1 MKKLFVLLGLL
12 AVSLFVLI
20 YGRYRVYTTIDING
34 YAITSDSVT
43 KNLYSAKI
51 DEKKDKVDYTKVKE
65 YDTIYKRLDNLYV
78 GEKSKKNINK
88 SYPIFSKDNS
98 RIINISPGSMLIDD
112 KFNTYTGY
120 NSFIL
125 TEGKLYNT
133 SDNEL
138 ADNNNYIL
146 LNVNEGIY
154 INSKPV
160 TITYDDLVDVK
171 IKSNSIIYFS
181 QNTIKYYELENG
193 KFIYNK
199 KEGIDLASKIKF
211 GDKELT
217 YEKLLNKLGLNIKKE
232 EVKFDT
238 TTKLTTKKEE
248 EKEEVKTTQKKE
260 EDKTPIKQDYVKPS
274 ITLSNEKTDVY
285 SFTADLK
292 VNDPAA
298 AIKKNP
304 TFEVEVDGS
313 IYLRKTFAAQ
323 SSAIE
328 LSGLL
333 PNKTFKIKG
342 TYTYVNQNGS
352 LVEKTFYEQEFKTK
366 DISELNDVE
375 LTKDIEN
382 IYSKKVELTNLGIN
396 NKLDDEV
403 LKGIKKIT
411 LKIGEEEYILSSKNV
426 SKIKKLEKIT
436 YETSETLSSNT
447 DYNYEIIIY
456 DIAQNKLRTKNATGN
471 ARTAKQAPKVSVNV
485 DESDLT
491 ILDLSLS
498 IINKDDVNLNN
509 LKYVISNSLGK
520 IIKEENIDSSYKF
533 RVSDLDANE
542 VYQIDIYA
550 DYDLEDGKGNIL
562 NGLLGSVKA
571 STNPLSTLGY
581 VRISLEE
588 QEITRNKASFELA
601 LNNKSTDP
609 KLLSLLD
616 SINIS
621 ILDEEGNKVD
631 NKIINGDDLTL
642 LKQDEKINFNFE
654 NLTSNTKYTFDI
666 KSNIKQGSKV
676 YTFDVLNS
684 LKSFKTHKKD
694 AEVLIINKF
703 ANENMIDFDVKVL
716 DEEGA
721 IRTDRVLLEVRKSN
735 GKLISMKEIEINKDY
750 KQLNFDKLDKDE
762 NYVFKFIAEDYNVG
776 TNNST
781 YEEGKI
787 LLEETI
793 TTEEGIS
800 GLLNLHSLSK
810 VKKSKNLFNIK
821 NRNLWTTG
829 GGGTAKFSIDYD
841 KKILYLGM
849 TGTVSNRAYS
859 YYIPDYAGKK
869 VTISFKYK
877 YRKNSSKTNSDYLRI
892 EGMSNYTV
900 PKATDEYKEFSQ
912 TMNVSQKGYI
922 AFRIQNGSTNTM
934 YYELKDIQIEEGGS
948 ATSYKDYE
956 ESNYYVADSLVNLKD
971 KNSEIL
977 DDKYYIKIFK
987 EDELVE
993 IKEYSL
999 NGKREVADEMIKNNL
1014 EPYKEYKLVLAVKIR
1029 DKFYDIS
1036 SYSVNTD
1043 NEVRGISSV
1052 DDLKNMHPYANYIVT
1067 KDLDLRNYPVIYDST
1082 YSGTLDFQG
1091 HRVDVSTNSSYK
1103 INTLGS
1109 SGEIKNLD
1117 LHIYNNKKTT
1127 GFRFIYTIYG
1137 KVQDIMITLEETVD
1151 EPNSN
1156 VYLLTNSIG
1165 NNEQRSAQVSNFVVY
1180 AKKSLSCSHNCS
1192 LLAGNIYGTV
1202 KNGYIVGEPINATYK
1217 PPRKTNKFVGVFGQG
1232 SYWNSEI
1239 KNVYSNITINNSVK
1253 EEDYY
1258 NQVGNLVG
1266 TFQYSYIRNVL
1277 LSDYGKNRDETGTI
1291 AHGAGNGNNFK
1302 NSYYL
1307 SDTTYKVGGLSKIS
1321 KQSLRTASF
1330 QEGVLNKNSKEFL
1343 VDGLVDR
1350 GFYAHV
1356 KLDETMPEQEYI
1368 EMPEIEDADMPDV
1381 SNISVLDSTDE
1392 SVTLKV
1398 EIYNPSQEKISK
1410 INIQYLT
1417 TELSDIEYK
1426 GNTTSL
1432 TVKATK
1438 PEKYLSK
1445 YYVNSIT
1452 LTSLSGVTYT
1462 RTYSANERGFNVT
1475 LYKPISTVAEWKKI
1489 PSGTTEN
1496 YKLVS
1501 DLDFENTSATR
1512 TYFYGILDGQNHVI
1526 RNVKGSIFNNINNS
1540 AIIKNLNIENT
1551 TWSIVNNSNS
1561 IEIDNVHVKNQTVTL
1576 SSGDFGGI
1584 VASASYTKINNSSV
1598 TNLKIRTTDDA
1609 DIGYVGGITGGIQYT
1624 YVENC
1629 YTQNIDIDVRNASKV
1644 FAIGGIVSADTNH
1657 GYINNSYSTGVIKT
1671 RFPNTGGIVGSFSSN
1686 VSNVISKVDIYT
1698 DNSKAAGIIGNTS
1711 GNLAS
1716 NTISLGNLYTS
1727 FNTSNLKEY
1736 DIARTV
1742 GTSTFFA
1749 RSNNYAWEKQIFNGT
1764 VNTLTNGEILL
1775 STEELKDKLTYKDV
1789 LKYGELF
1796 DYTGVEKGILPK
1808 LKDTYGNVMPYQE
1821 DVYLEEPSFEIYD
1834 VDFGDTQQ
1842 QTTANVSLKIK
1853 NPNNYEISH
1862 IEAEGLKIK
1871 IDNNFN
1877 EDGVTNLNLT
1887 LTAEKA
1893 YDSYII
1899 SKIYYKNEEGK
1910 MLYYDSSYKLDIIF
1924 YKIINNFEDWQKM
1937 DNTYQNYVLRGNID
1951 FKNKVNINHNINF
1964 NRFEGDIKSD
1974 GTCYKIK
1981 NLDLTFANASDYLFG
1996 TALNSFKNIDFENIT
2011 LNGTYSGNKF
2021 GILKYNYARTE
2032 NINFKDITI
2041 NAPKISYTGIIGYEY
2056 GQYFKNINF
2065 DNINVT
2071 GASYIGAVG
2080 NINST
2085 VTNININNSSATGVS
2100 YVGTL
2105 FGLSSGST
2113 TTVNASHINV
2123 TATGN
2128 YVGGIMGQGGVTYL
2142 KASNIRVINNNASS
2156 SYTGG
2161 GIGHGPVYGSN
2172 ITDTYV
2178 ESKGSYV
2185 GIVNGYNSVTGT
2197 ISSNSEVIGKSY
2209 VGGISGLGYITNT
2222 SFSLNNK
2229 ITATSNY
2236 AGGIAGQVNYQVERV
2251 IVQNNEI
2258 KANIGAGG
2266 IAGYSDKP
2274 VYSSFVNASITSTSD
2289 AGGIIGRSGGV
2300 ASVYNNIV
2308 ASSTITSGTNVGGIY
2323 GNLTKMIDI
2332 NASSPPKNE
2341 KNLVV
2346 AQLNTTDSNG
2356 IINNIVGN
2364 NEAYSKNINNTYI
2377 YEYNTMNDKKA
2388 YEIEDENVTY
2398 VKRDDLI
2405 KDTFYKN
2412 NIGINSNWL
2421 FNKVSNGYFPKLN
2434 YFVSSQAD
2442 IEIPDWS
2449 VTSFSLENENN
2460 VSMLSRSMVFRRS
2473 LKKNVSYHSLPEVYV
2488 YASDADKINV
2498 EFSSKD
2504 SCSYFEID
2512 GKKYNIDKRTYT
2524 FSYNYDKDFVIKVS
2538 DGLSSKEVK
2547 VSLNNI
2553 KHNIG
2558 TNDSK
2563 YYFLDGKKLKGNIKD
2578 TSNKYNN
2585 IFNNYAL
2592 RASGDIYDVVNEKVV
2607 GKVSSN
2613 FTLLDTKPLYE
2624 FEYNGNLIYTYY
2636 NYSVLNTDEVNKQ
2649 LIVKNGNLEM
2659 VSSTLNSNKTSIII
2673 DSYNDKN
2680 ILSVLGS
2687 DGVIYNLKDKI
2698 KFPDSLTNK
2707 NIKDMTSSIN
2717 NKTSLILIEYK
2728 NGSIYGFDY
2737 RTGTILTN
2745 KKAEENVDI
2754 VTYFKDKFTTDES
2767 AIDENV
2773 STLYKES
2780 NDLYSSVNNTNKS
2793 NNYVRVYD
2801 PVKNKYV
2808 LYDTKKLTNKL
2819 SYNDKIDRSIT
2830 LSNKFYSKSKGNKFL
2845 KGLNGVFILIS
2856 ILAFITMGLVLW
2868 YKNIY
2873 LASKKNKK
2881 A

>member
-43 KNLYSAKI
+43 ENLYSAKI

-199 KEGIDLASKIKF
+199 KEGIDLDSKIKF

-1350 GFYAHV
+1350 GFYAHI

-1789 LKYGELF
+1789 LKYGDLF

-1910 MLYYDSSYKLDIIF
+1910 MLCYDSSYKLDIIF

-1974 GTCYKIK
+1974 GTYYKIK

>member
-987 EDELVE
+987 EDELLE

-999 NGKREVADEMIKNNL
+999 NGKREVVDEMIKNNL

-1103 INTLGS
+1103 INTLGT

-1526 RNVKGSIFNNINNS
+1526 RNVKDSIFNNINNS

-1561 IEIDNVHVKNQTVTL
+1561 VEIDNVHVKNQTVTL
-1576 SSGDFGGI
+1576 SSGNFGGI

-1727 FNTSNLKEY
+1727 FNTSDLKEY

-1749 RSNNYAWEKQIFNGT
+1749 RLSNYAWERQIFNGT

-1775 STEELKDKLTYKDV
+1775 STEELKDELTYKDV
-1789 LKYGELF
+1789 LKYGDLF

-1821 DVYLEEPSFEIYD
+1821 DVYIEEPSFEIYD

-1910 MLYYDSSYKLDIIF
+1910 MLCYDSSYKLDIIF

-1974 GTCYKIK
+1974 GTYYKIK

-2236 AGGIAGQVNYQVERV
+2236 AGGIAGQINYQTERV

>member
-43 KNLYSAKI
+43 ENLYSAKI

-1350 GFYAHV
+1350 GFYAHI

-1789 LKYGELF
+1789 LKYGDLF

-1910 MLYYDSSYKLDIIF
+1910 MLCYDSSYKLDIIF

-1974 GTCYKIK
+1974 GTYYKIK

>member
-199 KEGIDLASKIKF
+199 KEGIDLDSKIKF

-232 EVKFDT
+232 EVKFYT

-1137 KVQDIMITLEETVD
+1137 KVQDIMITLE
-1151 EPNSN
+1151 
-1156 VYLLTNSIG
+1156 
-1165 NNEQRSAQVSNFVVY
+1165 
-1180 AKKSLSCSHNCS
+1180 
-1192 LLAGNIYGTV
+1192 
-1202 KNGYIVGEPINATYK
+1202 
-1217 PPRKTNKFVGVFGQG
+1217 
-1232 SYWNSEI
+1232 
-1239 KNVYSNITINNSVK
+1239 
-1253 EEDYY
+1253 
-1258 NQVGNLVG
+1258 
-1266 TFQYSYIRNVL
+1266 
-1277 LSDYGKNRDETGTI
+1277 
-1291 AHGAGNGNNFK
+1291 
-1302 NSYYL
+1302 
-1307 SDTTYKVGGLSKIS
+1307 
-1321 KQSLRTASF
+1321 
-1330 QEGVLNKNSKEFL
+1330 
-1343 VDGLVDR
+1343 
-1350 GFYAHV
+1350 
-1356 KLDETMPEQEYI
+1356 
-1368 EMPEIEDADMPDV
+1368 
-1381 SNISVLDSTDE
+1381 
-1392 SVTLKV
+1392 
-1398 EIYNPSQEKISK
+1398 
-1410 INIQYLT
+1410 
-1417 TELSDIEYK
+1417 
-1426 GNTTSL
+1426 
-1432 TVKATK
+1432 
-1438 PEKYLSK
+1438 
-1445 YYVNSIT
+1445 
-1452 LTSLSGVTYT
+1452 
-1462 RTYSANERGFNVT
+1462 
-1475 LYKPISTVAEWKKI
+1475 
-1489 PSGTTEN
+1489 
-1496 YKLVS
+1496 
-1501 DLDFENTSATR
+1501 
-1512 TYFYGILDGQNHVI
+1512 
-1526 RNVKGSIFNNINNS
+1526 
-1540 AIIKNLNIENT
+1540 
-1551 TWSIVNNSNS
+1551 
-1561 IEIDNVHVKNQTVTL
+1561 
-1576 SSGDFGGI
+1576 
-1584 VASASYTKINNSSV
+1584 
-1598 TNLKIRTTDDA
+1598 
-1609 DIGYVGGITGGIQYT
+1609 
-1624 YVENC
+1624 
-1629 YTQNIDIDVRNASKV
+1629 
-1644 FAIGGIVSADTNH
+1644 
-1657 GYINNSYSTGVIKT
+1657 
-1671 RFPNTGGIVGSFSSN
+1671 
-1686 VSNVISKVDIYT
+1686 
-1698 DNSKAAGIIGNTS
+1698 
-1711 GNLAS
+1711 
-1716 NTISLGNLYTS
+1716 
-1727 FNTSNLKEY
+1727 
-1736 DIARTV
+1736 
-1742 GTSTFFA
+1742 
-1749 RSNNYAWEKQIFNGT
+1749 
-1764 VNTLTNGEILL
+1764 
-1775 STEELKDKLTYKDV
+1775 
-1789 LKYGELF
+1789 
-1796 DYTGVEKGILPK
+1796 
-1808 LKDTYGNVMPYQE
+1808 
-1821 DVYLEEPSFEIYD
+1821 
-1834 VDFGDTQQ
+1834 
-1842 QTTANVSLKIK
+1842 
-1853 NPNNYEISH
+1853 
-1862 IEAEGLKIK
+1862 
-1871 IDNNFN
+1871 
-1877 EDGVTNLNLT
+1877 
-1887 LTAEKA
+1887 
-1893 YDSYII
+1893 
-1899 SKIYYKNEEGK
+1899 
-1910 MLYYDSSYKLDIIF
+1910 
-1924 YKIINNFEDWQKM
+1924 
-1937 DNTYQNYVLRGNID
+1937 
-1951 FKNKVNINHNINF
+1951 
-1964 NRFEGDIKSD
+1964 
-1974 GTCYKIK
+1974 
-1981 NLDLTFANASDYLFG
+1981 
-1996 TALNSFKNIDFENIT
+1996 
-2011 LNGTYSGNKF
+2011 
-2021 GILKYNYARTE
+2021 
-2032 NINFKDITI
+2032 
-2041 NAPKISYTGIIGYEY
+2041 
-2056 GQYFKNINF
+2056 
-2065 DNINVT
+2065 
-2071 GASYIGAVG
+2071 
-2080 NINST
+2080 
-2085 VTNININNSSATGVS
+2085 
-2100 YVGTL
+2100 
-2105 FGLSSGST
+2105 
-2113 TTVNASHINV
+2113 
-2123 TATGN
+2123 
-2128 YVGGIMGQGGVTYL
+2128 
-2142 KASNIRVINNNASS
+2142 
-2156 SYTGG
+2156 
-2161 GIGHGPVYGSN
+2161 
-2172 ITDTYV
+2172 
-2178 ESKGSYV
+2178 
-2185 GIVNGYNSVTGT
+2185 
-2197 ISSNSEVIGKSY
+2197 
-2209 VGGISGLGYITNT
+2209 
-2222 SFSLNNK
+2222 
-2229 ITATSNY
+2229 
-2236 AGGIAGQVNYQVERV
+2236 
-2251 IVQNNEI
+2251 
-2258 KANIGAGG
+2258 
-2266 IAGYSDKP
+2266 
-2274 VYSSFVNASITSTSD
+2274 
-2289 AGGIIGRSGGV
+2289 
-2300 ASVYNNIV
+2300 
-2308 ASSTITSGTNVGGIY
+2308 
-2323 GNLTKMIDI
+2323 
-2332 NASSPPKNE
+2332 
-2341 KNLVV
+2341 
-2346 AQLNTTDSNG
+2346 
-2356 IINNIVGN
+2356 
-2364 NEAYSKNINNTYI
+2364 
-2377 YEYNTMNDKKA
+2377 
-2388 YEIEDENVTY
+2388 
-2398 VKRDDLI
+2398 
-2405 KDTFYKN
+2405 
-2412 NIGINSNWL
+2412 
-2421 FNKVSNGYFPKLN
+2421 
-2434 YFVSSQAD
+2434 
-2442 IEIPDWS
+2442 
-2449 VTSFSLENENN
+2449 
-2460 VSMLSRSMVFRRS
+2460 
-2473 LKKNVSYHSLPEVYV
+2473 
-2488 YASDADKINV
+2488 
-2498 EFSSKD
+2498 
-2504 SCSYFEID
+2504 
-2512 GKKYNIDKRTYT
+2512 
-2524 FSYNYDKDFVIKVS
+2524 
-2538 DGLSSKEVK
+2538 
-2547 VSLNNI
+2547 
-2553 KHNIG
+2553 
-2558 TNDSK
+2558 
-2563 YYFLDGKKLKGNIKD
+2563 
-2578 TSNKYNN
+2578 
-2585 IFNNYAL
+2585 
-2592 RASGDIYDVVNEKVV
+2592 
-2607 GKVSSN
+2607 
-2613 FTLLDTKPLYE
+2613 
-2624 FEYNGNLIYTYY
+2624 
-2636 NYSVLNTDEVNKQ
+2636 
-2649 LIVKNGNLEM
+2649 
-2659 VSSTLNSNKTSIII
+2659 
-2673 DSYNDKN
+2673 
-2680 ILSVLGS
+2680 
-2687 DGVIYNLKDKI
+2687 
-2698 KFPDSLTNK
+2698 
-2707 NIKDMTSSIN
+2707 
-2717 NKTSLILIEYK
+2717 
-2728 NGSIYGFDY
+2728 
-2737 RTGTILTN
+2737 
-2745 KKAEENVDI
+2745 
-2754 VTYFKDKFTTDES
+2754 
-2767 AIDENV
+2767 
-2773 STLYKES
+2773 
-2780 NDLYSSVNNTNKS
+2780 
-2793 NNYVRVYD
+2793 
-2801 PVKNKYV
+2801 
-2808 LYDTKKLTNKL
+2808 
-2819 SYNDKIDRSIT
+2819 
-2830 LSNKFYSKSKGNKFL
+2830 
-2845 KGLNGVFILIS
+2845 
-2856 ILAFITMGLVLW
+2856 
-2868 YKNIY
+2868 
-2873 LASKKNKK
+2873 
-2881 A
+2881 